1 MLKGKKIILG
11 ITGSIAA
18 YKACYIIR
26 GLIKQGAEVQVV
38 ITPAGKEFITPITLS
53 ALTSKPVISEF
64 FAQRDGTWNSHVDLG
79 LWADAMLIAPAT
91 AATIGKMANG
101 IADNMLITTY
111 LSAKAPVFV
120 APAMDLDMFAH
131 PSTQQNLETLRGF
144 GNHIIEPGLGE
155 LASHL
160 VGKGRMEEPDAI
172 IKVLDEFFASTG
184 ELNGRKILI
193 TAGPTYEKIDPVRF
207 IGNYS
212 SGKMG
217 FALAEECARRG
228 AEVCLVAGPVQQEVS
243 HSAIRRID
251 VESAAEMYEQAMLN
265 YPITDA
271 AILCAAVADFT
282 PDSVADKKI
291 KREGEEL
298 ILHLKPTHDIAAA
311 LGQMKKTGQKLI
323 GFALETNNEQ
333 EHAKGKLDRKNFDF
347 IVLNSLNDAGAGF
360 RHDTNKISIIDREGT
375 TEFPLKSKQEVA
387 QDIIDRLVH
396 QLVKP

>member
-1 MLKGKKIILG
+1 
-11 ITGSIAA
+11 
-18 YKACYIIR
+18 
-26 GLIKQGAEVQVV
+26 
-38 ITPAGKEFITPITLS
+38 
-53 ALTSKPVISEF
+53 
-64 FAQRDGTWNSHVDLG
+64 
-79 LWADAMLIAPAT
+79 
-91 AATIGKMANG
+91 
-101 IADNMLITTY
+101 
-111 LSAKAPVFV
+111 
-120 APAMDLDMFAH
+120 
-131 PSTQQNLETLRGF
+131 
-144 GNHIIEPGLGE
+144 
-155 LASHL
+155 
-160 VGKGRMEEPDAI
+160 
-172 IKVLDEFFASTG
+172 STG

-360 RHDTNKISIIDREGT
+360 RHDTNKISI
-375 TEFPLKSKQEVA
+375 
-387 QDIIDRLVH
+387 
-396 QLVKP
+396 